1 MTGPKGCLLV
11 IKIPGTCPGS
21 HVWCIQ
27 LRVVAISN
35 LQYIYILLMC
45 VYNIQTMI
53 LRNWLLK
60 NRQKV
65 SGEDF
70 PEKNGYRTD
79 VSCPELRFGDG
90 CEELHW

>member
-1 MTGPKGCLLV
+1 
-11 IKIPGTCPGS
+11 
-21 HVWCIQ
+21 
-27 LRVVAISN
+27 
-35 LQYIYILLMC
+35 MC